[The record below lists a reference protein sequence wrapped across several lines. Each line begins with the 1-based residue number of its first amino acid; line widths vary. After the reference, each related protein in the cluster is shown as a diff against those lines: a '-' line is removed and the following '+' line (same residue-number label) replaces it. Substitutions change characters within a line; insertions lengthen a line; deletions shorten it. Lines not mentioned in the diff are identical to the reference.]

1 MAEALGESFSLE
13 KLETILKFMSK
24 LSPASVFD
32 REGEIPVPAKVWVF
46 FAQARAMKRILIHV

>member
-1 MAEALGESFSLE
+1 
-13 KLETILKFMSK
+13 MSK

-46 FAQARAMKRILIHV
+46 FAQARAMHEEDFDTCMNNSRKLQ